1 MTTEQDLIEAMQ
13 TDTALLKKVLARMA
27 PKAEELASIN
37 HAAGRYEASA
47 DAMIWHGALHR
58 MAGDLLDAHGK
69 ASKALIRGY
78 GEAVVAAGPWR

>member
-1 MTTEQDLIEAMQ
+1 MATEQELIDAMQ
-13 TDTALLKKVLARMA
+13 ADTALLKKVLARMI

-37 HAAGRYEASA
+37 HAAGRFEISA

-58 MAGDLLDAHGK
+58 MNGLLLDAHGK

-78 GEAVVAAGPWR
+78 GESVIAAGPFR